1 MKIDPVLYDRLNVLI
16 RSMGYELVGCDLLP
30 QGRQATFR
38 VYIDQIGGVT
48 IDDCSKVSHQI
59 SAMMDVYDPIQSKY
73 TLEVSSP
80 GIDRPLFEIEHYRQ
94 HIGSRIK
101 VRLNVAM
108 KGRRQY
114 RGILKQVEG
123 ETICLLVEESGEEV
137 IVPFSMVER
146 ANLIG
151 DIHFRRAQDRN
162 RSTES

>member
-1 MKIDPVLYDRLNVLI
+1 
-16 RSMGYELVGCDLLP
+16 
-30 QGRQATFR
+30 
-38 VYIDQIGGVT
+38 
-48 IDDCSKVSHQI
+48 
-59 SAMMDVYDPIQSKY
+59 MMDVYDPIQSKY

-162 RSTES
+162 HSTES